1 MSPRV
6 CICCGEPKP
15 EKPNGFSGNPN
26 LCAACE
32 QLAAGLVAPTE
43 IEFTD
48 HQPGSLAVHEKSA
61 EIQTRSGFHAEAL
74 QPASLEAHKEY
85 TPD

>member
-15 EKPNGFSGNPN
+15 ERPNGFSGNPN

-32 QLAAGLVAPTE
+32 DLTGGFVAPTE
-43 IEFTD
+43 IEFAD
-48 HQPGSLAVHEKSA
+48 HLPGSLAVHKESA
-61 EIQTRSGFHAEAL
+61 EMQNGAGRFPIFGLSNAL
-74 QPASLEAHKEY
+74 
-85 TPD
+85 

>member
-32 QLAAGLVAPTE
+32 DLTGGFLEPTE
-43 IEFTD
+43 TEFAD
-48 HQPGSLAVHEKSA
+48 HLPGALTVHEKSA
-61 EIQTRSGFHAEAL
+61 EIQNKSRRFPSSGL
-74 QPASLEAHKEY
+74 SNPV
-85 TPD
+85 